1 MGMTV
6 PEIVPETGSGGPR
19 VPRRLKQRAGIW
31 YYWRQ
36 VPARFADIDSRG
48 WVAISLETR
57 DLARAE
63 RLKASVERELEAYW
77 IALKRG
83 ASDDDK
89 ERYRGAIERARLE
102 GFEYRTTGQLVE
114 GSFDDIVAR
123 LHRLEEIAGAGRKSA
138 ADPGAKESLLG
149 LLDQPSLRLSTAL
162 DEFYKLTRDRVR
174 AKSDDQLRRWKA
186 PRLKAINNLIAL
198 VGDKAIVDITRT
210 DALTLRA
217 WWQDRVIEEDYTPN
231 SANKDI
237 GHLAQLLD
245 TLNDALEL
253 GISKP
258 FAKLRLEDNE
268 KTARAPFTTE
278 QLQTF
283 ALPATLA
290 GMNEE
295 AAGIVHAMIET
306 GMRPSEI
313 CGLEADDIA
322 LDHDVPHVKIRSK
335 PKRRLKTPY
344 SEREIPLVGVSLLAM
359 QRFPAG
365 FPAYRDRTSQL
376 SALVNKVMR
385 GRGLFPSDNHS
396 LYSIRHSF
404 QDRLTAADMGD
415 RMQAELMGHKFSRPE
430 YGEGPTL
437 KHKREWLLRLAITEK
452 HGPAL
457 QAAAET

>member
-1 MGMTV
+1 MA
-6 PEIVPETGSGGPR
+6 
-19 VPRRLKQRAGIW
+19 RRLKQRGGIW

-36 VPARFADIDSRG
+36 VPARFADVDSRG

-63 RLKASVERELEAYW
+63 RLKGSVERELEAYW
-77 IALKRG
+77 AALKRG
-83 ASDDDK
+83 ISDDDK

-102 GFEYRTTGQLVE
+102 GFDYKPHALLEQGALDDLRARLLRLEQLGALLPPGAPAKTHDAGDQLVT
-114 GSFDDIVAR
+114 
-123 LHRLEEIAGAGRKSA
+123 A
-138 ADPGAKESLLG
+138 ALMGGVE
-149 LLDQPSLRLSTAL
+149 QPQLRLSNAL
-162 DEFYKLTRDRVR
+162 GEFYKLTRDKVR

-186 PRLKAINNLIAL
+186 PRLKAINNLIEL
-198 VGDKAIVDITRT
+198 VGDKAVVEVTRT

-217 WWQDRVIEEDYTPN
+217 WWQDRVIEEGYTPN
-231 SANKDI
+231 SANKDL
-237 GHLAQLLD
+237 GHLAQLFD

-253 GISKP
+253 GMSKP

-268 KTARAPFTTE
+268 KTARAPFTKE
-278 QLQTF
+278 QLQHL

-295 AAGIVHAMIET
+295 AVGIVHVMIET

-322 LDHDVPHVKIRSK
+322 LDAEVPHVKIRSK
-335 PKRRLKTPY
+335 PKRRLKTVY
-344 SEREIPLVGVSLLAM
+344 SQREIPLLGIALLAL
-359 QRFPAG
+359 QRFPEG
-365 FPAYRDRTSQL
+365 FPAYRDRTTQL
-376 SALVNKVMR
+376 SSLVNKVMR
-385 GRGLFPSDNHS
+385 GRDLLPTENHS

-437 KHKREWLLRLAITEK
+437 KHKLEWLKRLAVTDAED
-452 HGPAL
+452 PAL
-457 QAAAET
+457 RPIAKP